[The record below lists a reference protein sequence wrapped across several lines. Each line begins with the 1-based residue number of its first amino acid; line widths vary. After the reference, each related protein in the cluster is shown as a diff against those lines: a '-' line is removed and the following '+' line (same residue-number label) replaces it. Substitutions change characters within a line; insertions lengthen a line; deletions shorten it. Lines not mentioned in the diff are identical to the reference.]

1 MKAPACRSVRARLSA
16 YVDGELPSRQHHA
29 VRQHLAGCA
38 ACAAEVKAL
47 AQVGAVL
54 RDGFGDVTWPCP
66 EIDVMRASVVARFA
80 AERNQW
86 LRTRLKVAFED
97 MHLVWAGLSA
107 TAAVCICAVSLVALW
122 YFSPPERDDSIAGLI
137 AAMAN
142 PGSDR
147 NPVSVHPRLQLPR
160 VSPDAQLTELLANS
174 DEEDLVLAVAAV
186 VTQQGRVLDPSVV
199 AWNRGDRAS
208 EVARLMRSLQE
219 AQLHPATDAGGAPVA
234 VNLVWVFSQTTV
246 RPKSS

>member
-1 MKAPACRSVRARLSA
+1 MTTLSCRGVRARLSA
-16 YVDGELPSRQHHA
+16 YVDGELSSRHHHA
-29 VRQHLAGCA
+29 VRQHLAACAGCA
-38 ACAAEVKAL
+38 AEAEAQGRVRAL
-47 AQVGAVL
+47 L
-54 RDGFGDVTWPCP
+54 RDTLGEGALPHPD
-66 EIDVMRASVVARFA
+66 IDVMRASVVSRYA
-80 AERNQW
+80 AERDQW
-86 LRTRLKVAFED
+86 IRTRLKVAFED

-137 AAMAN
+137 SAMAN

-208 EVARLMRSLQE
+208 EVARLIRSLQE

-246 RPKSS
+246 RPGSS

>member
-1 MKAPACRSVRARLSA
+1 MKALGCGSVRARLSA
-16 YVDGELPSRQHHA
+16 YSDGELSATQHHA
-29 VRQHLAGCA
+29 VRQHLATCPR
-38 ACAAEVKAL
+38 CAAEAEEL
-47 AQVGAVL
+47 ARVRVLL
-54 RDGFGDVTWPCP
+54 RDELGEVALPRP
-66 EIDVMRASVVARFA
+66 EIDVMRASVVTRYA
-80 AERNQW
+80 AERDQW

-107 TAAVCICAVSLVALW
+107 TAAVCACAISLVALW

-147 NPVSVHPRLQLPR
+147 NPVSVHPRMQLPR

-174 DEEDLVLAVAAV
+174 DEEDLVLAIAAV

-199 AWNRGDRAS
+199 SWNRGDRAS
-208 EVARLMRSLQE
+208 EVARLILSLQE
-219 AQLHPATDAGGAPVA
+219 AQLHPATDARGAPIA
-234 VNLVWVFSQTTV
+234 VNLIWVFSQTTV
-246 RPKSS
+246 RGKSS